1 VQGAGGVDAELELGV
16 GDDDAAGGG
25 VVGGLG
31 VQRDGGVTGF
41 GDELGAG
48 LAGALEG
55 FGEDGVGA
63 GLGLL
68 EADVLVVVA
77 DLGLAGRG
85 EDRGG
90 QLLGLLEAGGQLDA
104 ADGAGV
110 LVVLPAGA
118 DHVAAHHGLDGQRGE
133 ALDDQRAAAH
143 LIRSSAATT
152 LSGSMPV
159 SWLGTMWPSLANQKL
174 AIAVSTSPL
183 RGIGSGRITSKADRR
198 SEVTMSSLSASMA

>member
-55 FGEDGVGA
+55 SARTASVRAWACSKLMFSSWSPTSALLAGVKIGA
-63 GLGLL
+63 GSFWACL
-68 EADVLVVVA
+68 
-77 DLGLAGRG
+77 
-85 EDRGG
+85 
-90 QLLGLLEAGGQLDA
+90 AGGQLDA

-118 DHVAAHHGLDGQRGE
+118 DHVAAHDGLDGQRGE

-143 LIRSSAATT
+143 LIALVGGDHA
-152 LSGSMPV
+152 SGSMPV

-174 AIAVSTSPL
+174 AMAVSTCPCAESDPA
-183 RGIGSGRITSKADRR
+183 GSRRRPTGGRR
-198 SEVTMSSLSASMA
+198 